1 MSKILKVIIVVILLF
16 FGFLFGMISTKIT
29 YASDNA
35 SIINSEK
42 IVFINNDQRKNYN
55 DKNYN
60 FGNIEIN
67 KLKNVDEYKRN
78 KIEIVNALEANH
90 GLDSGDYG
98 AAITIPSNFTE
109 SILSINDDITSTSTI
124 TYEISDTLSKENK
137 NKMLQVVNSII
148 DSIKGDISY
157 MYVYA
162 IFDSLHTSQSGVN
175 TVISNMRSVYDFMSS
190 LESIDVFNKY
200 DYEIKEYEDQ
210 DLSEVDLTDEEK
222 EYVDTINEY
231 VEKIDDSVVRMEED
245 IKISNTDFIDYLI
258 DTNENL
264 DTQMENLEEQMLSYE
279 NFVSDEMDKIEE
291 NTNKLNSIDL
301 QPELKLI
308 NNISK
313 NEINKLNSL
322 LSVEFD
328 QEDRELKDLLELNTN
343 INDLTGLSLNF
354 NGEIKRIQDN
364 AQIIHDKNE
373 ELMGL
378 DFTKNI
384 SSYLETTNK
393 LEECLENEKNK
404 DCLNDNFKDLD
415 ELNLSINEE
424 IDSFQNKLN
433 SKYKNIESEINKT
446 TKDGNY
452 NKENIKKEIKIV
464 DKDTVLSIYNDISNA
479 YLEIKKDINSLIDN
493 NSQFKKGYDDIKETL
508 DNYSSLSNEEIN
520 KINTIVSKDEG
531 DINTNDLNEIESI
544 CYGKYDSEISCS
556 IIKNYIDTKDKV
568 LSVTN
573 ALEPEKNKVID
584 NKVEYL
590 NGTCANP
597 MSIAYVYEG
606 WNCIEN
612 NTLTH
617 YRGINKKESN
627 QTDKINTISD
637 SLSNLEVISQGSLDD
652 IGKIISNI
660 SAIEIELDKYEEVDY
675 KKVDSSPY
683 KKNIRQ
689 ISKNVK
695 EESAEVEDRN
705 NEIYA
710 GMDENYQKNFDSYQK
725 YIENV
730 SNDTTYEDMIKGF
743 EGEEDKRQEKNLIY
757 LKELTNLM
765 PNSSTKGLPNKN
777 IYNHIADPLSYI
789 NMETNNDT
797 NNIKKS
803 ESNINWFY
811 VFIILIL
818 LIGIVVVIIV
828 LKKVD

>member
-1 MSKILKVIIVVILLF
+1 MSKILKVITVVILLF
-16 FGFLFGMISTKIT
+16 CGFLFGRISTKIT
-29 YASDNA
+29 YASD

-42 IVFINNDQRKNYN
+42 IVFVNNDQTKNYN

-67 KLKNVDEYKRN
+67 KLKNIDEYKRN
-78 KIEIVNALEANH
+78 KLEVVNTLEAKH
-90 GLDSGDYG
+90 GLDSGNYG
-98 AAITIPSNFTE
+98 VVITIPSNFSE

-124 TYEISDTLSKENK
+124 TYEISDTLSKENQ
-137 NKMLQVVNSII
+137 NKILEVVNSII
-148 DSIKGDISY
+148 DSIKSDISY
-157 MYVYA
+157 MYIYA

-175 TVISNMRSVYDFMSS
+175 TVISNMRSVYDFTSS
-190 LESIDVFNKY
+190 LESVNVFNKY
-200 DYEIKEYEDQ
+200 DYEIKEYEGQ

-231 VEKIDDSVVRMEED
+231 VTKIDDSVVLMEED
-245 IKISNTDFIDYLI
+245 IKISNTDFINYLI
-258 DTNENL
+258 DTNGNL
-264 DTQMENLEEQMLSYE
+264 NNLMGKLEEQMQSYE
-279 NFVSDEMDKIEE
+279 NFVSDEMDDIEE
-291 NTNKLNSIDL
+291 YTNKLSSIDL
-301 QPELKLI
+301 QLELELI

-328 QEDRELKDLLELNTN
+328 EEDKELKKLLELNTN
-343 INDLTGLSLNF
+343 INNLAGLSLNF
-354 NGEIKRIQDN
+354 NGEIQRILNN

-373 ELMGL
+373 ELKGL
-378 DFTKNI
+378 DFTKDI

-393 LEECLENEKNK
+393 IEECLENEKNN
-404 DCLNDNFKDLD
+404 DCLNDNLKDLG
-415 ELNLSINEE
+415 EVNLSINDE
-424 IDSFQNKLN
+424 IDSFQNN
-433 SKYKNIESEINKT
+433 INIKYKNIESEISKVK
-446 TKDGNY
+446 KDENY
-452 NKENIKKEIKIV
+452 DKENLKKEIKIV

-493 NSQFKKGYDDIKETL
+493 NTQLKEEYDDIKETL
-508 DNYSSLSNEEIN
+508 DNSSSLSDEEIN
-520 KINTIVSKDEG
+520 NINTIVSKNED
-531 DINTNDLNEIESI
+531 DINKDDLNELESI

-597 MSIAYVYEG
+597 MSMAYAYEG

-617 YRGINKKESN
+617 YRGINKKASN
-627 QTDKINTISD
+627 QSDKIDTISD
-637 SLSNLEVISQGSLDD
+637 SLLDLEHKSQGSLDD

-705 NEIYA
+705 NEIYD
-710 GMDENYQKNFDSYQK
+710 GMYENYQNNFDSYQK
-725 YIENV
+725 YIKNV
-730 SNDTTYEDMIKGF
+730 SDDTTYEDMIKGF
-743 EGEEDKRQEKNLIY
+743 KGEEDKRQEKNLIY

-765 PNSSTKGLPNKN
+765 PNSATKGLPNKN

-789 NMETNNDT
+789 NTETNKDSND
-797 NNIKKS
+797 IKKS
-803 ESNINWFY
+803 ENNINWFY

-818 LIGIVVVIIV
+818 LITIIVVIII
-828 LKKVD
+828 LRKLD